1 MTDATTGP
9 GTGGAADRGTP
20 PGHDRI
26 VAPTPHEVSD
36 PEAPAPGTRATTD
49 FEDAGHVGDGSS
61 ARLLAH
67 DECDKLEL
75 RLRNAVSGFVDGPR
89 EAVAEADHVV
99 EEIAGRFTEALTR
112 RRRTLRTSWQED
124 EAEQVTHPD
133 TEQLRLALR
142 DYRELAQRLLH
153 G

>member
-9 GTGGAADRGTP
+9 GADGAADRGTP

-26 VAPTPHEVSD
+26 VAPTPHEVSG
-36 PEAPAPGTRATTD
+36 PEAPAPGTRTTTD
-49 FEDAGHVGDGSS
+49 FEGAGHAGDGSS
-61 ARLLAH
+61 ARLLPH

-89 EAVAEADHVV
+89 EAVEEADHVV

-112 RRRTLRTSWQED
+112 RRGSLRTSWQEGGAD
-124 EAEQVTHPD
+124 EAAHPD